1 MLPKVIQE
9 VTGQLTVPIGSF
21 VMNFNDTSLAYEICE
36 EAWISNNPM
45 IDAALDGAEIFV
57 NVSASEAER
66 GKLKRKL
73 QMIEEL
79 TERHGGAYMYVNI
92 KGMQGDR
99 NYLDGGC
106 YFA

>member
-1 MLPKVIQE
+1 MLPQVIQE
-9 VTGQLTVPIGSF
+9 VTGQLTVPIGVF
-21 VMNFNDTSLAYEICE
+21 VVNFNDTSLAYEICE

-73 QMIEEL
+73 QMIE
-79 TERHGGAYMYVNI
+79 
-92 KGMQGDR
+92 
-99 NYLDGGC
+99 
-106 YFA
+106 